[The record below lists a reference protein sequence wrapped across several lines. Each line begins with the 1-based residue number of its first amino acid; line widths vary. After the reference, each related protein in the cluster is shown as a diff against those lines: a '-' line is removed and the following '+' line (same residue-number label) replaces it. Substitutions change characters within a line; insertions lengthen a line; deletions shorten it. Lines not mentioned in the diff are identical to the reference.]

1 MTLHPPGPEEASC
14 QSIMW
19 SLCYL
24 LLLLVIDKV
33 VPTGWQDNVRG
44 REKRGEQRHG
54 SLIHKRI
61 RPPNF
66 FNSFLTKIFF
76 KNALSLLLMGFHY
89 WLRILINQITMI
101 LVLCL
106 DTG

>member
-1 MTLHPPGPEEASC
+1 MSKHNVVSVLPPTSLGYRQGCPHRLAGQC
-14 QSIMW
+14 QGKGKEGGTETWLSHTQM
-19 SLCYL
+19 
-24 LLLLVIDKV
+24 
-33 VPTGWQDNVRG
+33 
-44 REKRGEQRHG
+44 
-54 SLIHKRI
+54 I